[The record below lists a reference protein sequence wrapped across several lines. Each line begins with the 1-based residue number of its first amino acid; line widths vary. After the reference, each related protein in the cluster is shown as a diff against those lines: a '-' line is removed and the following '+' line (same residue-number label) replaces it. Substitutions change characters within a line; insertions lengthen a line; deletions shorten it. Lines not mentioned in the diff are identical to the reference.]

1 MTNSNW
7 NSIIGAIKTDT
18 FEPDFN
24 HAKKRTG
31 KIFKKILAAFFV
43 FFFGVSMMPYNV
55 DSVYADGR
63 GRYVFP
69 RDTDSMTTGISFA
82 ENGDA
87 LDLRMTINNAGGIIK
102 L

>member
-1 MTNSNW
+1 
-7 NSIIGAIKTDT
+7 
-18 FEPDFN
+18 
-24 HAKKRTG
+24 
-31 KIFKKILAAFFV
+31 
-43 FFFGVSMMPYNV
+43 MMPYNV